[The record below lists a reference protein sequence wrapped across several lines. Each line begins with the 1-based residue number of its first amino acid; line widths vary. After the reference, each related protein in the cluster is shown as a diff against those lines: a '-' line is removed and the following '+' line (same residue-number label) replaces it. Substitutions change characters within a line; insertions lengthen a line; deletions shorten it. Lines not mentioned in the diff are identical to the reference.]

1 MTRIKHSLN
10 YYLTISSIRR
20 RLSILGSKDTSKV
33 RPMPN
38 LNNIVS

>member
-20 RLSILGSKDTSKV
+20 RLSILGSKDASKV
-33 RPMPN
+33 GLVPD
-38 LNNIVS
+38 LNNIVG